1 MSLLC
6 LFEKGSFIAITR
18 PGYPAYKNII
28 KALDLRVY
36 YIDTYVENN
45 FQLTTDVVKDLPDNI
60 KGIIISS
67 PSNPCGSIISDNEMF
82 NILKFV
88 SQKVLKLF
96 LMRFIIK

>member
-36 YIDTYVENN
+36 YIDTFEDNN
-45 FQLTTDVVKDLPDNI
+45 FQLTTNVVNDLPDNI
-60 KGIIISS
+60 IGIIISS
-67 PSNPCGSIISDNEMF
+67 PSNPCGGIIWIMKCL
-82 NILKFV
+82 IY
-88 SQKVLKLF
+88 
-96 LMRFIIK
+96 